1 MKSICLVKDD
11 LSIFGGREKILSVMA
26 NALCKDYCVHVVG
39 LWNSL
44 QTPPYFPFDERVRC
58 FQILDHNAR
67 VREALTK
74 TISPLHRY
82 LKEQKID
89 VALSVGVNTNAYLLA
104 AAVGTKVKTVCCEHS
119 NLQNSYYG
127 WFGHLNQW
135 LSARFADKIVT
146 LTKQDQAA
154 YRKKFHLGEE
164 RVDYNYNCIDPA
176 WLKGK
181 KPYDMASKKLLS
193 VGRFDPVKG
202 YPLLVD
208 VAKRVL
214 PDHPDWQWHIYGDG
228 EEFSTV
234 QEKIRDQGLEKQ
246 LILKGS
252 VKSMEEIY
260 SQYAAVVLTS
270 YHEGLPMVLLEA
282 KANSLPIVSFDCAT
296 GPREIVRDGVDGYL
310 VPVGDVE
317 GMSSRLAQLM
327 EHPSLRRALSE
338 KCEENLYLFQRKKV
352 MEKWNIIINSV
363 CAQ

>member
-26 NALCKDYCVHVVG
+26 NALCEDYCVHVVG

-44 QTPPYFPFDERVRC
+44 RTPPYFPFDERVHC

-104 AAVGTKVKTVCCEHS
+104 AAAGTKVKTICCEHS

-181 KPYDMASKKLLS
+181 KPYDATSKKLLS

-214 PDHPDWQWHIYGDG
+214 TDHPDWQWHIYGDG

-234 QEKIRDQGLEKQ
+234 QEKIRAQGLEKQ
-246 LILKGS
+246 LLLKGA

-260 SQYAAVVLTS
+260 PQYAAVVLTS

-282 KANSLPIVSFDCAT
+282 KANGLPIVSFDCAT
-296 GPREIVRDGVDGYL
+296 GPKEIVRDGVDGYL

-317 GMSSRLAQLM
+317 GMSKRLAQLM
-327 EHPSLRRALSE
+327 ESISLRRAFSE
-338 KCEENLYLFQRKKV
+338 KCEESLYLFQREKV
-352 MEKWNIIINSV
+352 MEKWSIIIDSV